1 MVDLER
7 EEDRAAP
14 EQPRTPVP
22 GVYGPGSM
30 DGRELP
36 VNNQRGDRSTE
47 KRSWLDLPW
56 GFFLVLAA
64 IVVVAAMYLVTMRS
78 IPNIPPETA
87 VGAMSGA
94 LALIGTLVGT
104 YFGIKAGLDGQE
116 KLRNTRTRD
125 VDGPG
130 ERPQVSTERYG
141 GRRWGDQPAE
151 EQERGPREDGER
163 RRGEREE
170 RQDSEGA
177 SV

>member
-1 MVDLER
+1 
-7 EEDRAAP
+7 
-14 EQPRTPVP
+14 
-22 GVYGPGSM
+22 M

-36 VNNQRGDRSTE
+36 VNDEREDRGAE
-47 KRSWLDLPW
+47 KRSWQELPW

-64 IVVVAAMYLVTMRS
+64 IVVVAAMYVVTMRS

-116 KLRNTRTRD
+116 KLKELRTRD
-125 VDGPG
+125 VETSR
-130 ERPQVSTERYG
+130 ERQEASTERDG
-141 GRRWGDQPAE
+141 NRRKGEQRAGEERQGARE
-151 EQERGPREDGER
+151 EQRAPRENGER
-163 RRGEREE
+163 RRKE
-170 RQDSEGA
+170 RQEQQGWEGA